1 MDRMSILSTRVLRD
15 RGVLEVE
22 DRGGDL
28 ALVWRGVDPLGRTD
42 EAREFVIPAGYL
54 DHLAGMLM
62 DPTATDAA
70 GRATLNEPELPFV
83 VAVKWEGEHRVFE
96 VRERGENSRPYFRV
110 RLSPLEA
117 RRIARLC
124 ERCAFA
130 AHFVAVL
137 SKIPAGGK
145 R

>member
-1 MDRMSILSTRVLRD
+1 MNVLSTRVLRD

-28 ALVWRGVDPLGRTD
+28 VFVWRGVDPLGRMED
-42 EAREFVIPAGYL
+42 VREFVIPAGFL

-70 GRATLNEPELPFV
+70 GRVTLNEPELSFV
-83 VAVKWEGEHRVFE
+83 VGVKWEGEHRILE

-117 RRIARLC
+117 RRIAGLC
-124 ERCAFA
+124 ERSALA

-137 SKIPAGGK
+137 SKTPAGGK

>member
-1 MDRMSILSTRVLRD
+1 MSVLSTRVLRD

-22 DRGGDL
+22 DRGGAL
-28 ALVWRGVDPLGRTD
+28 ALIWRGVDPLGRTD
-42 EAREFVIPAGYL
+42 EAQTREFVIPARYL

-70 GRATLNEPELPFV
+70 GRATLNEPEFPFV
-83 VAVKWEGEHRVFE
+83 VVVKWEGEHRVFE

-124 ERCAFA
+124 ERCALV

-137 SKIPAGGK
+137 SKIPEGGK